1 MGLSWTHTAIGWT
14 ELSSEW
20 PGRWETTLDTN
31 ELNRSQLNG
40 MLETISA
47 GLGWKEPGGVLN
59 LTRLSRDG
67 QFRLIS
73 THFRSS
79 AFSFLKR

>member
-20 PGRWETTLDTN
+20 PGRWETNLDTN

-47 GLGWKEPGGVLN
+47 GLGWKEPGGTELN
-59 LTRLSRDG
+59 QVKSRWSVQID
-67 QFRLIS
+67 FHPLPVICL
-73 THFRSS
+73 
-79 AFSFLKR
+79 FLP